1 MVKRALV
8 SLGITLFVSG
18 VLIDIFTDRDVIGT
32 TILVAGAILALVAG
46 RRSPRSDQSLRR
58 K

>member
-1 MVKRALV
+1 MKRALV

-18 VLIDIFTDRDVIGT
+18 GLIDIFTDRDVIGT

>member
-1 MVKRALV
+1 MKRALV
-8 SLGITLFVSG
+8 WIGVVLFVVG
-18 VLIDIFTDRDVIGT
+18 VSIDIFTDRDVFGT

-46 RRSPRSDQSLRR
+46 RRSPKSDQSLRR

>member
-1 MVKRALV
+1 MRRALV
-8 SLGITLFVSG
+8 WIGVVLFIAG
-18 VLIDIFTDRDVIGT
+18 VLIDIFTDRDVFGT

-46 RRSPRSDQSLRR
+46 RRSPKSEQSLRR

>member
-1 MVKRALV
+1 MKRALV
-8 SLGITLFVSG
+8 WIGIVLFVAG
-18 VLIDIFTDRDVIGT
+18 VLIDIFTDRDVFGT

-46 RRSPRSDQSLRR
+46 RRSPKSDQSLRR

>member
-1 MVKRALV
+1 VKRALV

>member
-1 MVKRALV
+1 MKRALV

-18 VLIDIFTDRDVIGT
+18 VLIDIFTDRDVFGT

-46 RRSPRSDQSLRR
+46 RRSPKSDQSLRR

>member
-1 MVKRALV
+1 MKRALV
-8 SLGITLFVSG
+8 WIGIILFVAG
-18 VLIDIFTDRDVIGT
+18 VSIDIFTDQDVFGT

-46 RRSPRSDQSLRR
+46 RRSPKSDQSLRR

>member
-1 MVKRALV
+1 VKRALV
-8 SLGITLFVSG
+8 SLGITLFVAG

>member
-1 MVKRALV
+1 MKRALV

>member
-1 MVKRALV
+1 MKRALV
-8 SLGITLFVSG
+8 WIGVVLFVAG
-18 VLIDIFTDRDVIGT
+18 VLIDIFTDRDVFGT

-46 RRSPRSDQSLRR
+46 RRSPKSDQSLRR

>member
-1 MVKRALV
+1 MKRALV
-8 SLGITLFVSG
+8 WIGVILFVVG
-18 VLIDIFTDRDVIGT
+18 VLIDIFTDRDVFGT

-46 RRSPRSDQSLRR
+46 RRTPKSDQSLRR

>member
-1 MVKRALV
+1 MKRALV
-8 SLGITLFVSG
+8 SLGITLFVAG

>member
-1 MVKRALV
+1 MKRALV
-8 SLGITLFVSG
+8 WIGTVLFVAG
-18 VLIDIFTDRDVIGT
+18 VLIDIFTDRDVFGT

-46 RRSPRSDQSLRR
+46 RRSPKSDQSLRR

>member
-1 MVKRALV
+1 MKRPLV
-8 SLGITLFVSG
+8 WLGIALFVVG
-18 VLIDIFTDRDVIGT
+18 VLIDIFTTRDVIGT

-46 RRSPRSDQSLRR
+46 RRSPKSDQSLRR

>member
-1 MVKRALV
+1 MKRALV
-8 SLGITLFVSG
+8 WIGIILFVAG
-18 VLIDIFTDRDVIGT
+18 VLIDIFTDRDVFGT

-46 RRSPRSDQSLRR
+46 RRSPKSDQSMRR

>member
-1 MVKRALV
+1 MKRALV
-8 SLGITLFVSG
+8 WIGVVLFIAG
-18 VLIDIFTDRDVIGT
+18 VLIDIFTDRDVFGT

-46 RRSPRSDQSLRR
+46 RRSPKSDQSLRR

>member
-1 MVKRALV
+1 MKRALV
-8 SLGITLFVSG
+8 WIGVVLFVVG
-18 VLIDIFTDRDVIGT
+18 VLIDIFTDRDVFGT

-46 RRSPRSDQSLRR
+46 RRSPKSDQSLRR

>member
-1 MVKRALV
+1 MKRALV

-46 RRSPRSDQSLRR
+46 RRSPKSDQSLRR

>member
-1 MVKRALV
+1 MKRALV
-8 SLGITLFVSG
+8 WIGIILFVAG
-18 VLIDIFTDRDVIGT
+18 VLIDIFTDRDVFGT

-46 RRSPRSDQSLRR
+46 RRSPKSDQSLRR

>member
-1 MVKRALV
+1 MKRALV
-8 SLGITLFVSG
+8 WLGIILFVAG
-18 VLIDIFTDRDVIGT
+18 VLIDIFTDRDVFGT

-46 RRSPRSDQSLRR
+46 RRTPKSDQSLRR

>member
-1 MVKRALV
+1 VKRALV
-8 SLGITLFVSG
+8 WIGIVLFVAG
-18 VLIDIFTDRDVIGT
+18 VLIDIFTDRDVFGT

-46 RRSPRSDQSLRR
+46 RRSPKSDQSLRR

>member
-1 MVKRALV
+1 MKRPLV
-8 SLGITLFVSG
+8 WLGIAFFVVG
-18 VLIDIFTDRDVIGT
+18 VLIDIFTTRDVIGT

-46 RRSPRSDQSLRR
+46 RRSPKSDQSLRR